1 MLTPTTDTSQPAH
14 RHGPNQSALKSTA
27 SVWTWLGYLL
37 VAMPIVLF
45 ALVWNVYA
53 INIPKWDD
61 HALRAFLYYS
71 DQETTF
77 TGKIHQ
83 LFKQHNEHRI
93 VYDRIVT
100 LLDYWLFGKL
110 NFVHL
115 MVVGNLSLV
124 GLLAVFIAVLNRAG
138 KSVLYAIPVAFLI
151 FNLSHWENMY
161 WGMAALQNFSVV
173 LWIIAAFYFLSFTNH
188 WLLAFIA
195 ATLATITSGNGLVVW
210 PIGFLII
217 LLRSTTHQ
225 SRSLR
230 SLIGWIVGGGIVVGL
245 YFTGFEKP
253 GDITY
258 VRPGVVD
265 LLKGWF
271 AFTGAAAE
279 VVPVGSPLRSSI
291 ALGGLMTITTIGLL
305 GWSAFRYRFTILQ
318 AVQNLL
324 RLKSSGKATQGFI
337 PSVTLFFWA
346 CAAFLLGTAAIV
358 AWARTGFGAE
368 ILITSRYKMYSLT
381 LLALLYVYLISTS
394 GERIGRWLLI
404 GGSLGAIAFAGI
416 SYLSFLDETI
426 WWRHWFTTSQFNWTY
441 TTNSPTATS
450 DSVSEHYTDAAP
462 AFYDAH
468 LQTLFAPVQKPVTD
482 LQVSKVSNAFVVQN
496 STIPAGGL
504 GDNGTYLMARSDERT
519 YLFPVWQNVRS
530 IRSTKF
536 IPSNL
541 FTDGFKGRFL
551 SIDLARGTY
560 QLSVLRISDNNRKAE
575 IYPTNQTIFTEGPPA
590 QSTTKNW

>member
-1 MLTPTTDTSQPAH
+1 MLTSTTDTSQSAH
-14 RHGPNQSALKSTA
+14 RHQSTLESKTL
-27 SVWTWLGYLL
+27 VWTWLGYLL
-37 VAMPIVLF
+37 VALPVVVF
-45 ALVWNVYA
+45 ALVWNAYA

-77 TGKIHQ
+77 SGKIYQ

-100 LLDYWLFGKL
+100 LLDYWLFSKL

-124 GLLAVFIAVLNRAG
+124 GLLALFIAVLNRAG
-138 KSVLYAIPVAFLI
+138 KSILYAIPVSLLI

-173 LWIIAAFYFLSFTNH
+173 LWIIAAFYFLSYTRH
-188 WLLAFIA
+188 WGLAFIA

-210 PIGFLII
+210 PIGLLII
-217 LLRSTTHQ
+217 LLRSTT
-225 SRSLR
+225 SGNRTLR
-230 SLIGWIVGGGIVVGL
+230 SLISWLVGGGIVIGL

-253 GDITY
+253 QDIAY
-258 VRPGVVD
+258 VRPGIID

-279 VVPVGSPLRSSI
+279 VVPIGSPLRSSI
-291 ALGGLMTITTIGLL
+291 ALGGLMAIISIGLI
-305 GWSAFRYRFTILQ
+305 GWSVFRYRFAIAN
-318 AVQNLL
+318 AVRNLL
-324 RLKSSGKATQGFI
+324 RLKSSEKTNQEAI
-337 PSVTLFFWA
+337 PAITLFFWA

-381 LLALLYVYLISTS
+381 LLALLYVYLIATS
-394 GERIGRWLLI
+394 GERIGRWLLV
-404 GGSLGAIAFAGI
+404 GGGVGAVAFAAI

-441 TTNSPTATS
+441 TTNSPVATS
-450 DSVSEHYTDAAP
+450 DSVSEHYTDSAP
-462 AFYDAH
+462 AFYDSH
-468 LQTLFAPVQKPVTD
+468 LQTIYAPAQKPVTD
-482 LQVSKVSNAFVVQN
+482 LQVSKVANAFMVQN

-504 GDNGTYLMARSDERT
+504 GDNGTYLIARSDKRT
-519 YLFPVWQNVRS
+519 YLFPVWQNLRS
-530 IRSTKF
+530 IRSAKF
-536 IPSNL
+536 MPANL

-551 SIDLARGTY
+551 SIDLEHGTY
-560 QLSVLRISDNNRKAE
+560 QLFILTISDNNRKAE
-575 IYPTNQTIFTEGPPA
+575 IYPTNQTIFTEGPPV
-590 QSTTKNW
+590 QSTSKNW